1 MELGLQE
8 VLFGVVPLLLHVPA
22 ILFVL
27 FAERRQPSA
36 TLAWLLVLI
45 FLPVLGLFLYLLIG
59 RTRSRRIARRVQT
72 SVARVDSVLREHSV
86 FEGFDENGPPGVEP
100 RTVTMG
106 LLGKE
111 LASTPALDGNRAALL
126 IDAEHTYSEIVDAI
140 EFARD
145 HVHVEFYVIQPDE
158 TGVAL
163 RDLLTR
169 RAEEGIRVRVLVDA
183 LGSAALPGDFWEPL
197 VAAGGSA
204 AIFRPIWRFLTR
216 LHARDRID
224 YRNHRK
230 IVVVDGRLGFTGG
243 INVGREYLGLDPS
256 IGRWRDTHVQLEGPA
271 VLALQKV
278 FAEDWLHATGELLQ
292 DPGYYPNFEPA
303 PGDCIVQVLDS
314 GPDRRWSPI
323 AYYQNHMFALARERL
338 WITSPYFIPSPSL
351 EEALVSAALRG
362 VDVRLL
368 VPAKSD
374 HRLVTLASSSY
385 YPNLIEAGIRI
396 FEYERGFVHAKTT
409 VVDDWVASVGSANM
423 DLRSFHL
430 NFELNAFVYGE
441 AFVRDLAEQ
450 FERDLEHATELERAP
465 RVWKVVLGNVA
476 RLFSP
481 LL

>member
-1 MELGLQE
+1 
-8 VLFGVVPLLLHVPA
+8 
-22 ILFVL
+22 
-27 FAERRQPSA
+27 
-36 TLAWLLVLI
+36 
-45 FLPVLGLFLYLLIG
+45 
-59 RTRSRRIARRVQT
+59 
-72 SVARVDSVLREHSV
+72 
-86 FEGFDENGPPGVEP
+86 
-100 RTVTMG
+100 
-106 LLGKE
+106 
-111 LASTPALDGNRAALL
+111 
-126 IDAEHTYSEIVDAI
+126 
-140 EFARD
+140 
-145 HVHVEFYVIQPDE
+145 
-158 TGVAL
+158 
-163 RDLLTR
+163 
-169 RAEEGIRVRVLVDA
+169 
-183 LGSAALPGDFWEPL
+183 
-197 VAAGGSA
+197 
-204 AIFRPIWRFLTR
+204 
-216 LHARDRID
+216 
-224 YRNHRK
+224 
-230 IVVVDGRLGFTGG
+230 
-243 INVGREYLGLDPS
+243 EYLGLDPS

-450 FERDLEHATELERAP
+450 FERDLEHA
-465 RVWKVVLGNVA
+465 
-476 RLFSP
+476 
-481 LL
+481 